1 MASKS
6 SQASDTKAKMI
17 EVNIIKII
25 ESTMEEKVK
34 VDLES
39 ESLSFMER
47 DIQVFHVFIYDSLIM
62 QYGLKTIANKNIVQM
77 YNGL

>member
-1 MASKS
+1 
-6 SQASDTKAKMI
+6 MI

-39 ESLSFMER
+39 EGLSFMER